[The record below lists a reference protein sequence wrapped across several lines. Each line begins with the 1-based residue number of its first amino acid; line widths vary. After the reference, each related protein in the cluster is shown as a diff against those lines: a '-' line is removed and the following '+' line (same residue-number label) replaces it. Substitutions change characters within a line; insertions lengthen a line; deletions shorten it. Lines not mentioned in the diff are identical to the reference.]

1 MPTRLSIVVAVVVVI
16 IVVGDASQSAEDFAD
31 YVEVCDPDNYPDLT
45 SLRSVDYN
53 LIYDQLHFA

>member
-31 YVEVCDPDNYPDLT
+31 YVEVCDPDN
-45 SLRSVDYN
+45 
-53 LIYDQLHFA
+53 